1 MGSASRV
8 GMMSGNEDTD
18 VQDVGVIASGV
29 GRFRAG
35 ALRRARSKRRLTLRD
50 LAALSG
56 VSAVTLHSWE
66 TGTRNPSP
74 RSLAKVAGALD
85 LEIGDLV
92 PVTESK
98 VVLEDLRVQQG
109 LSQRDAAV
117 LVGMGPTL
125 FREIETGH
133 KAPSAPQRAALMEL
147 YELDENEFDV
157 IWERS
162 RALLIRRLRGD

>member
-1 MGSASRV
+1 MC
-8 GMMSGNEDTD
+8 GNDDTD
-18 VQDVGVIASGV
+18 VQDVGVTVSGV

-35 ALRRARSKRRLTLRD
+35 ALRRARARRRLTLRD

-66 TGTRNPSP
+66 TGARNPSP
-74 RSLAKVAGALD
+74 RSLAKVATALE

-117 LVGMGPTL
+117 RIGMGPTL

-133 KAPSAPQRAALMEL
+133 KAPNVTQRAALVKL
-147 YELDENEFDV
+147 HELDEDEFDV
-157 IWERS
+157 IWQRT

>member
-1 MGSASRV
+1 
-8 GMMSGNEDTD
+8 MMCGNDVTD
-18 VQDVGVIASGV
+18 VQDVGVTVSGV

-35 ALRRARSKRRLTLRD
+35 ALRRARARRRLTLRD

-74 RSLAKVAGALD
+74 RSLAKVASALD

-109 LSQRDAAV
+109 LSQRDAAA
-117 LVGMGPTL
+117 LVGIGPTL
-125 FREIETGH
+125 YREIETGH
-133 KAPSAPQRAALMEL
+133 KAPAATQRAALMEL
-147 YELDENEFDV
+147 HDLDEDEFDV
-157 IWERS
+157 IWQRT

>member
-1 MGSASRV
+1 MC
-8 GMMSGNEDTD
+8 GNDDTD
-18 VQDVGVIASGV
+18 VQDVGVTVSGV

-35 ALRRARSKRRLTLRD
+35 ALRRARARRRLTLRD

-66 TGTRNPSP
+66 TGIRNPSP
-74 RSLAKVAGALD
+74 RSLAKVAAALD

-109 LSQRDAAV
+109 LSQRDAAA
-117 LVGMGPTL
+117 LVGIGPTQY
-125 FREIETGH
+125 REIETGH
-133 KAPSAPQRAALMEL
+133 KVADAAQRAALMEL
-147 YELDENEFDV
+147 HGLDEDEFDV
-157 IWERS
+157 VWQRT